1 MTKWIHALAA
11 AAGLA
16 LASPVALAEDV
27 TMEQLPQPV
36 RQTLQRELGQAQV
49 HEIERDRH
57 GDRVV
62 YEVKTPNPFF
72 KIIFTASNAIIAFV
86 NLGQCI
92 QKQNEKQQIKKP
104 AYPQVV
110 AIFLYKVP
118 GYTI

>member
-62 YEVKTPNPFF
+62 YEVEILDGDQKFELD
-72 KIIFTASNAIIAFV
+72 IAEDGR
-86 NLGQCI
+86 LLSRR
-92 QKQNEKQQIKKP
+92 P
-104 AYPQVV
+104 D
-110 AIFLYKVP
+110 
-118 GYTI
+118 

>member
-1 MTKWIHALAA
+1 MTKWIYALAA

-49 HEIERDRH
+49 HEMERDRD

-62 YEVKTPNPFF
+62 YEIE
-72 KIIFTASNAIIAFV
+72 IIDGGQKFELDIAEDGR
-86 NLGQCI
+86 LLSRR
-92 QKQNEKQQIKKP
+92 P
-104 AYPQVV
+104 D
-110 AIFLYKVP
+110 
-118 GYTI
+118 